1 MLLNLYLFGNMTL
14 AAVSGS
20 FKDNLKKELKKTL
33 RAKRRKL
40 ESAFNI
46 IKTRVIQND
55 GSFVNAITEDNF
67 EKLIKTID
75 PSKSDLKIKILFQV
89 LDFADDNC
97 LRIIIYLNFER
108 NKNSRLYF

>member
-1 MLLNLYLFGNMTL
+1 MILNLYLFGNMTL

-46 IKTRVIQND
+46 II
-55 GSFVNAITEDNF
+55 S
-67 EKLIKTID
+67 L
-75 PSKSDLKIKILFQV
+75 SLSLYLF
-89 LDFADDNC
+89 LS
-97 LRIIIYLNFER
+97 IYYIYLFIGMDVHR
-108 NKNSRLYF
+108 YGCSISSVKIGAMVLALLFLIY